1 MSPFRARLLSTTL
14 VTSFTIGLICSTPS
28 LALAQDAATPPP
40 DGNAVEEVIV
50 TGTRLRLPDYVQANP
65 IVSIDSQ
72 AIALS
77 GATNIGEF
85 LKDTPALV
93 SSQDLADGADTSTP
107 DQAGL
112 NLLNLR
118 NLGTDRTLVLVNGR
132 RHVAGSSG
140 TSAVDIN
147 TIPEGLI
154 DRVEV
159 LTGGASAVYGA
170 DGVSGVV
177 NFILKKNFEGLD
189 LRAQHTWTD
198 EGGGG
203 DDSVGLVAGKNFN
216 DGRGNVTF
224 AVDYSKQKRLKF
236 SDRDYTRL
244 GQRQILISN
253 PDDPG
258 TFGDPDDPA
267 IFDNVLARNVRYID
281 SSPGGSIYTN
291 FGTTTTHSGVSFL
304 GNGAPFIDGE
314 YAGGFFMIGG
324 SGSLL
329 DSFNDDLIPGLE
341 RYNFNLNGRYELT
354 DRLAVFGE
362 AKFAETKTGFSAQ
375 PSYDYGL
382 FLSADNPYMPA
393 SVRAD
398 ASEPGGLIDDP
409 DGNGL
414 PAAGVLM
421 ARDNF
426 DLGTQGYDI
435 DRKTYRF
442 AGGLEG
448 SFNDNISFEVSGVYG
463 RSELKQ
469 EAFNVRIN
477 ERFFAASDVVI
488 NPANGQPTCRSN
500 LDPTAAPYG
509 DLFAQFPFDPSTFGS
524 TFTPGVNSGCVPL
537 NVFGAGS
544 PSQAA
549 IDWVNTTA
557 TDNTIL
563 EQTVLNGFVSGDT
576 SDFFSLPAGA
586 LSFVLGAEYRQ
597 EKSDFRPDAIEL
609 LADALEYPITTVGR
623 ASRTT
628 GKFDVKEVF
637 AELSAPLLK
646 DLPWAKEL
654 TLQGAY
660 RYSDYS
666 TSGGAST
673 WNFGGRWRP
682 SAWFML
688 RATSARAVRAPNIN
702 NLFQGRQQTFAAFA
716 DPCSVENLGLGENP
730 TLRAQNCATTL
741 TALGVDPTSF
751 INNSSESIGG
761 FIQGNPELKPEKA
774 DTFTVGFVLTP
785 SFAKGLSI
793 SVDYYDIKIR
803 DAIQSFTAQT
813 IVNNCYDLA
822 QPNSFCDLISRS
834 PSGTNPGRI
843 DSFLQIPGNLAN
855 YLTAGI
861 DMTARYELT
870 PSDFGVERDIGKF
883 RFSLVGNWLNELTF
897 QQTATAA
904 PTNDR
909 GAIDAPEWQGSL
921 DVTWLYKKL
930 TVNYGFNY
938 FNQTRRFSLATMRNE
953 PDYVAADQFYYK
965 ARKVHDAQV
974 RYEVLDK
981 ISVYAGGTNLTDETP
996 DFSEYTYPVSPL
1008 GRTFY
1013 VGLNAKF

>member
-1 MSPFRARLLSTTL
+1 MSSSRARLLSSTL
-14 VTSFTIGLICSTPS
+14 ITSFTIGLICALPH
-28 LALAQDAATPPP
+28 LAVAQTAPAAPASENN
-40 DGNAVEEVIV
+40 DVEAVVI

-65 IVSIDSQ
+65 VTSVDS
-72 AIALS
+72 ATISLS

-93 SSQDLADGADTSTP
+93 GSQDLADGADTTSP

-132 RHVAGSSG
+132 RHVAGSAG

-189 LRAQHTWTD
+189 LRAQHSWTD
-198 EGGGG
+198 AGGGG
-203 DDSVGLVAGKNFN
+203 DDSVSVVAGKNFN
-216 DGRGNVTF
+216 DGRGNIT
-224 AVDYSKQKRLKF
+224 ASVDYSKLKRLRF
-236 SDRDYTRL
+236 SDRDYTRE

-258 TFGDPDDPA
+258 TFGDEDDPTLY
-267 IFDNVLARNVRYID
+267 DNVLARNVRYID

-291 FGTTTTHSGVSFL
+291 FSTATTTSGVSYL
-304 GNGAPFIDGE
+304 GNGDPFVDGQ

-329 DSFNDDLIPGLE
+329 DSYNDDLIPGLE
-341 RYNFNLNGRYELT
+341 RYNFNLNGRYEINS
-354 DRLAVFGE
+354 RLAVFAE
-362 AKFAETKTGFSAQ
+362 AKYAETKTGFTAQ

-398 ASEPGGLIDDP
+398 ASTPGGLIDDP

-414 PAAGVLM
+414 PAPGVLM

-426 DLGTQGYDI
+426 DLGTQGYNI

-448 SFNDNISFEVSGVYG
+448 SFNDHISFELSGVYG
-463 RSELKQ
+463 RSELEQ
-469 EAFNVRIN
+469 EAYNVRIN
-477 ERFFAASDVVI
+477 ERFFAASDVVTD
-488 NPANGQPTCRSN
+488 PVSGKAVCRSN

-509 DLFAQFPFDPSTFGS
+509 DLFAQFPFDQSTFGS
-524 TFTPGVNSGCVPL
+524 TFTPGANSGCVPL

-557 TDNTIL
+557 TDNTII
-563 EQTVLNGFVSGDT
+563 EQTVFNGFISGDT

-586 LSFVLGAEYRQ
+586 MAFVLGGEYRK
-597 EKSDFRPDAIEL
+597 EKSDYRPDAIEL
-609 LADALEYPITTVGR
+609 LADSLEYPITTVGR
-623 ASRTT
+623 ASRTK
-628 GKFDVKEVF
+628 GSFDVKEVF
-637 AELSAPLLK
+637 AELSVPIFK
-646 DLPWAKEL
+646 DMRFAKEL

-673 WNFGGRWRP
+673 WNFGGKWRITE
-682 SAWFML
+682 AFML

-741 TALGVDPTSF
+741 TALGVDPATY
-751 INNSSESIGG
+751 INNSSESTGG
-761 FIQGNPELKPEKA
+761 FIQGNLDLKPEKA

-785 SFAKGLSI
+785 TRGLSI

-813 IVNNCYDLA
+813 IVNNCYDLS
-822 QPNSFCDLISRS
+822 QPNAFCDLISRD
-834 PSGTNPGRI
+834 PGGANPGRI
-843 DSFLQIPGNLAN
+843 NSFLQIPGNLAN

-861 DMTARYELT
+861 DMTVRYDLN
-870 PSDFGVERDIGKF
+870 PADFGVEQDIGKF
-883 RFSLVGNWLNELTF
+883 RFSLVGNWLNELTY
-897 QQTATAA
+897 QQNATAA

-909 GAIDAPEWQGSL
+909 GAQDAPEWQGGL

-953 PDYVAADQFYYK
+953 PDYVQADQFYYK
-965 ARKVHDAQV
+965 ARKVHDLQV
-974 RYEVLDK
+974 RYQVMDD
-981 ISVYAGGTNLTDETP
+981 IDVYAGGTNLGDEKP
-996 DFSEYTYPVSPL
+996 DFSDYTYPVSPL

>member
-1 MSPFRARLLSTTL
+1 MSSPRVRLLSSTL
-14 VTSFTIGLICSTPS
+14 ITSFTLGLICAAPQMATAQEAPAPSEST
-28 LALAQDAATPPP
+28 DVE
-40 DGNAVEEVIV
+40 AVVI

-65 IVSIDSQ
+65 VVSTD
-72 AIALS
+72 AETIALS

-93 SSQDLADGADTSTP
+93 GSQDLADGADTSSP

-132 RHVAGSSG
+132 RHVAGSAG

-189 LRAQHTWTD
+189 LRAQHSWTD
-198 EGGGG
+198 AGGGG
-203 DDSVGLVAGKNFN
+203 DDSFSAVAGKNFN
-216 DGRGNVTF
+216 GGRGNIT
-224 AVDYSKQKRLKF
+224 ASVDYSKQKRLRF
-236 SDRDYTRL
+236 SDRDYTRE

-253 PDDPG
+253 PADPG
-258 TFGDPDDPA
+258 TFGGEDDPNVY
-267 IFDNVLARNVRYID
+267 DNILARNVRYID
-281 SSPGGSIYTN
+281 SSPDGSIYTN
-291 FGTTTTHSGVSFL
+291 FGTATTQSGVSFL
-304 GNGAPFIDGE
+304 GTGAPFVDGE

-329 DSFNDDLIPGLE
+329 DSYNDDLIPGLE
-341 RYNFNLNGRYELT
+341 RYNFNLNGRYEIT

-362 AKFAETKTGFSAQ
+362 AKFAQTKTGFTAQ

-398 ASEPGGLIDDP
+398 ASTPGGLIDDP

-414 PAAGVLM
+414 PAPGVLM

-426 DLGTQGYDI
+426 DLGTQGYNI

-448 SFNDNISFEVSGVYG
+448 SFNDRISFELSGVYG

-469 EAFNVRIN
+469 EAYNVRIN
-477 ERFFAASDVVI
+477 ERFFAATDVVTDPVSG
-488 NPANGQPTCRSN
+488 NPVCRSN

-509 DLFAQFPFDPSTFGS
+509 DLFAQFPFDQSTFGS
-524 TFTPGVNSGCVPL
+524 TFTPGPNSGCVPL

-557 TDNTIL
+557 TDKTII
-563 EQTVLNGFVSGDT
+563 EQTVFNGFVSGDT
-576 SDFFSLPAGA
+576 SDFFTLPAGA
-586 LSFVLGAEYRQ
+586 VSFVLGAEYRK

-609 LADALEYPITTVGR
+609 LADSLEYPITTVGR
-623 ASRTT
+623 ASRTK
-628 GKFDVKEVF
+628 GSFDVKELF
-637 AELSAPLLK
+637 GELSVPILK

-666 TSGGAST
+666 TSGGTST
-673 WNFGGRWRP
+673 WNFGGKWRP
-682 SAWFML
+682 SEWFML

-741 TALGVDPTSF
+741 TALGVNPATY
-751 INNSSESIGG
+751 INNSSESTGG
-761 FIQGNPELKPEKA
+761 FIQGNPDLKPEKA

-785 SFAKGLSI
+785 NFARGLSI

-822 QPNSFCDLISRS
+822 QPNDFCGLLTRS
-834 PSGTNPGRI
+834 SGGTNPGRI

-861 DMTARYELT
+861 DMTVRYNLN
-870 PSDFGVERDIGKF
+870 PADFGVEQDIGKF
-883 RFSLVGNWLNELTF
+883 RFSLVGNWLNELTY
-897 QQTATAA
+897 QQNATAA

-909 GAIDAPEWQGSL
+909 GALDAPEWQGSL

-953 PDYVAADQFYYK
+953 PDYVEASQFYYK
-965 ARKVHDAQV
+965 ARKVHDLQV
-974 RYEVLDK
+974 RYEVLDD
-981 ISVYAGGTNLTDETP
+981 INVYAGGTNLSDEKP
-996 DFSEYTYPVSPL
+996 DFSDYTYPVSPL

>member
-1 MSPFRARLLSTTL
+1 LT
-14 VTSFTIGLICSTPS
+14 
-28 LALAQDAATPPP
+28 LAQEAAAPPP
-40 DGNAVEEVIV
+40 DDTAVEAIVV

-65 IVSIDSQ
+65 VVSLDSQ

-77 GATNIGEF
+77 GTTNIGEF

-93 SSQDLADGADTSTP
+93 SSQDLADGADTTSP

-112 NLLNLR
+112 NLLDLR
-118 NLGTDRTLVLVNGR
+118 NLGVNRTLVLVNGR
-132 RHVAGSSG
+132 RHVSASPGVA
-140 TSAVDIN
+140 AVDTN
-147 TIPEGLI
+147 TIPSALI

-177 NFILKKNFEGLD
+177 NFILKKDFEGLD
-189 LRAQHTWTD
+189 LNAQHTWTD
-198 EGGGG
+198 DGGGG
-203 DDSVGLVAGKNFN
+203 NDSVSVVAGKNFN
-216 DGRGNVTF
+216 DRRGNVTA
-224 AVDYSKQKRLKF
+224 AVEYSKQKRLKF

-253 PDDPG
+253 PEDPG
-258 TFGDPDDPA
+258 TFGGDDDPA

-291 FGTTTTHSGVSFL
+291 FGTATTTSGVSFL
-304 GNGAPFIDGE
+304 GNGDPFVDGE
-314 YAGGFFMIGG
+314 YAGGFFMLGG

-329 DSFNDDLIPGLE
+329 DAFNDDLIPALE
-341 RYNFNLNGRYELT
+341 RGSVSLNGRYEIN

-362 AKFAETKTGFSAQ
+362 AKFAQTKTGFTAQ

-382 FLSADNPYMPA
+382 FLSADNPFMPA

-409 DGNGL
+409 EGNEI

-448 SFNDNISFEVSGVYG
+448 SFNDNISFELSGVYG
-463 RSELKQ
+463 RAELDQK
-469 EAFNVRIN
+469 AYNVRIN

-509 DLFAQFPFDPSTFGS
+509 DLFAQFPFEQSTFGS
-524 TFTPGVNSGCVPL
+524 TFTPGANSGCVPL

-557 TDNTIL
+557 TEKSKV
-563 EQTVLNGFVSGDT
+563 EQIVFNGFVSGDT
-576 SDFFSLPAGA
+576 SDFFKLPAGA
-586 LSFVLGAEYRQ
+586 LSFVVGAEYRK
-597 EKSDFRPDAIEL
+597 EKSDFRPDPIEL
-609 LADALEYPITTVGR
+609 LADSLEYPITTVGR
-623 ASRTT
+623 ASRTK
-628 GKFDVKEVF
+628 GSFDVKEVF
-637 AELSAPLLK
+637 AELSVPILK
-646 DLPWAKEL
+646 DLPWAQEL
-654 TLQGAY
+654 TLQGAF

-666 TSGGAST
+666 TSGGTST
-673 WNFGGRWRP
+673 WNFGGRWRA
-682 SAWFML
+682 SEWFML

-702 NLFQGRQQTFAAFA
+702 DLFRGRQQTFDGFS

-730 TLRAQNCATTL
+730 AVRAQNCTATL
-741 TALGVDPTSF
+741 TALGVDPTTF

-761 FIQGNPELKPEKA
+761 FIQGNPDLKPEKA
-774 DTFTVGFVLTP
+774 DTFTAGVVLTP
-785 SFAKGLSI
+785 NFAKGLSI
-793 SVDYYDIKIR
+793 SVDYYDIEIR
-803 DAIQSFTAQT
+803 DAIQSFTPQT

-834 PSGTNPGRI
+834 PEGTNPGRI
-843 DSFLQIPGNLAN
+843 NSFLQIPGNLAN

-861 DMTARYELT
+861 DLTVRYNLD
-870 PSDFGVERDIGKF
+870 PADFGVERDIGKF
-883 RFSLVGNWLNELTF
+883 RFSLIGNWLQELTF
-897 QQTATAA
+897 QQNETAA

-909 GAIDAPEWQGSL
+909 GAQDAPEWQGSL

-965 ARKVHDAQV
+965 ARKVHDLQV
-974 RYEVLDK
+974 RYEVLDD
-981 ISVYAGGTNLTDETP
+981 ISVYAGGTNLTDEKP

-1008 GRTFY
+1008 GRSFY